1 MVMPMCGTF
10 HYTTIVP
17 EGGVQMPPWKM
28 KSHGTPGLKFDL
40 LQDRRLIGWSPLL
53 YIGDGGMTPNP
64 GPLRPS
70 VLRCEL
76 RLETTEKKHATQA
89 AASYYVDKALI
100 SILRP
105 GDAFHMVRSSCGG
118 LGLSALRQGKLI
130 FAVGQVSA
138 VPLGEGIRVSAPN
151 DLIETAREIF
161 RHRDPNF
168 EFSELPVEIYCGNEI
183 SIVFRGW
190 VNMNGYQAWIEHGA
204 RPGIPGEPECVGISL
219 NGVCDCVAASASAQL
234 LDIRGA

>member
-100 SILRP
+100 IILRP

-168 EFSELPVEIYCGNEI
+168 EFSELPVEIDCGNEI

-190 VNMNGYQAWIEHGA
+190 VNMNGYQAWIEH
-204 RPGIPGEPECVGISL
+204 
-219 NGVCDCVAASASAQL
+219 
-234 LDIRGA
+234 